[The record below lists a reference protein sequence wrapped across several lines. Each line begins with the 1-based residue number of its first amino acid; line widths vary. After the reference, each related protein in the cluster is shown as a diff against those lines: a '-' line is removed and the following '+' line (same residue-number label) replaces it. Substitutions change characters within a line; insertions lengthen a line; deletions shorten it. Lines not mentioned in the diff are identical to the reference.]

1 MGVYDFDDGGADED
15 DKDKDDEDKDGDDGG
30 GDDFDDDDD
39 DDADRVA
46 LRQYYRKL
54 LALSRGQ
61 RFLIFASNR

>member
-1 MGVYDFDDGGADED
+1 MGVYDFDYGGADED

-30 GDDFDDDDD
+30 GDDFD

>member
-1 MGVYDFDDGGADED
+1 MGVYDFDDNYDGGGADED

-30 GDDFDDDDD
+30 GDDF

>member
-30 GDDFDDDDD
+30 GDDFDD
-39 DDADRVA
+39 ADRVA

>member
-1 MGVYDFDDGGADED
+1 MGVYDFDDDYDDGGADED

-30 GDDFDDDDD
+30 GDDFD

>member
-1 MGVYDFDDGGADED
+1 MGVYDFDDDYDDGSADED
-15 DKDKDDEDKDGDDGG
+15 DKDKDGDDGG
-30 GDDFDDDDD
+30 GDDF

>member
-1 MGVYDFDDGGADED
+1 MMIDDDYDDGGADED

-30 GDDFDDDDD
+30 GDDFD

>member
-30 GDDFDDDDD
+30 GDNFDDDDD

>member
-1 MGVYDFDDGGADED
+1 MGVDGDYDDGGADED

-39 DDADRVA
+39 DADRVA
-46 LRQYYRKL
+46 SRQYYRKL
-54 LALSRGQ
+54 LALSRGR

>member
-1 MGVYDFDDGGADED
+1 MGVYDFDDDYDDGGADED
-15 DKDKDDEDKDGDDGG
+15 DKDKDDEDKDDEDK
-30 GDDFDDDDD
+30 DDFDDD